1 MTQRAALVTGGSRGI
16 GAAIALR
23 LATDGYDVAISYAS
37 NEKAAA
43 DIVSKI
49 EAKGRKA
56 FAIKANGG
64 TAEGNRAVVTK
75 AVETFGRLD
84 ALVCNAGIYP
94 YGPIDEMT
102 VEQIDQVLNLNVRA
116 VMIETMEA
124 VKHLG
129 QGGRLIYIGSAF
141 GARAPFPGI
150 SLYSATKAALE
161 GFARGVARDV
171 GPKGITVNVVEPGP
185 IDTDLNPA
193 DGEGAALISSF
204 TATNSYGKV
213 ADIADFVGFL
223 ASPAA
228 SYITGASLPVD
239 GGLTA

>member
-56 FAIKANGG
+56 VAIKANGG
-64 TAEGNRAVVTK
+64 TTEGNRAVVLK

-94 YGPIDEMT
+94 YGPIDQMT

>member
-43 DIVSKI
+43 DIVNKI

-56 FAIKANGG
+56 VAIKANGG

-75 AVETFGRLD
+75 TVETFGRLD

-94 YGPIDEMT
+94 YGPIDQMT

-193 DGEGAALISSF
+193 DGDGAALISSF

>member
-56 FAIKANGG
+56 VAIKANGG

-94 YGPIDEMT
+94 YGPIDQMT

-193 DGEGAALISSF
+193 DGDGAALISSF

>member
-56 FAIKANGG
+56 VAIKANGG

-94 YGPIDEMT
+94 YGPIDQMT

-150 SLYSATKAALE
+150 ALYSATKAALE

-213 ADIADFVGFL
+213 SDIADFVGFL

>member
-56 FAIKANGG
+56 VAIKANGG

-94 YGPIDEMT
+94 YGPIDQMT

-171 GPKGITVNVVEPGP
+171 GSKGITVNVVEPGP

>member
-1 MTQRAALVTGGSRGI
+1 MSQRAALVTGGSRGI

-23 LATDGYDVAISYAS
+23 LAADGYDVAISYAS

-43 DIVSKI
+43 AVVSQI

-56 FAIKANGG
+56 VAIKANSG
-64 TAEGNRAVVTK
+64 TAEGNIAVVAK

-94 YGPIDEMT
+94 YGPIDQMS
-102 VEQIDQVLNLNVRA
+102 VEQIDKVLNLNVRA
-116 VMIETMEA
+116 VMVETMEA
-124 VKHLG
+124 VKHMG

-150 SLYSATKAALE
+150 SLYAATKAALE
-161 GFARGVARDV
+161 GFAKGVARDV
-171 GPKGITVNVVEPGP
+171 GPKGITANVVEPGP

-193 DGEGAALISSF
+193 DGEGAALIRSF
-204 TATNSYGKV
+204 TATESYGKV

>member
-56 FAIKANGG
+56 VAIKANGG

-94 YGPIDEMT
+94 YGPIDQMT

-213 ADIADFVGFL
+213 ANIADFVGFL

>member
-43 DIVSKI
+43 DIVNKI

-56 FAIKANGG
+56 VAIKANGR

-94 YGPIDEMT
+94 YGPIDQMT

>member
-56 FAIKANGG
+56 VAIKANGG

-94 YGPIDEMT
+94 YGSIDQMT

>member
-56 FAIKANGG
+56 VAIKANGG

-94 YGPIDEMT
+94 YGPIDQMT

-223 ASPAA
+223 VSPAA

>member
-1 MTQRAALVTGGSRGI
+1 MSQRAALVTGGSRGI

-23 LATDGYDVAISYAS
+23 LAADGYDVAISYAS

-43 DIVSKI
+43 AVVSQI

-56 FAIKANGG
+56 VAIKANGG
-64 TAEGNRAVVTK
+64 TAEGNIAVVAK

-94 YGPIDEMT
+94 YGPIDQMS
-102 VEQIDQVLNLNVRA
+102 VEQIDKVLNLNVRA
-116 VMIETMEA
+116 VMVETMEA
-124 VKHLG
+124 VKHMG

-150 SLYSATKAALE
+150 SLYAATKAALE
-161 GFARGVARDV
+161 GFAKGVARDV

-193 DGEGAALISSF
+193 DGEGAALIRSF
-204 TATNSYGKV
+204 TATESYGNV

>member
-56 FAIKANGG
+56 VAIKANGG

-94 YGPIDEMT
+94 YGPIDQMT

-213 ADIADFVGFL
+213 SDIADFVGFL

>member
-43 DIVSKI
+43 DIISKI

-56 FAIKANGG
+56 VAIKANGG

-94 YGPIDEMT
+94 YGPIDQMT

>member
-1 MTQRAALVTGGSRGI
+1 MSQRTALVTGGSRGI

-23 LATDGYDVAISYAS
+23 LAADGYDVAISYAS

-43 DIVSKI
+43 AVVSQI

-56 FAIKANGG
+56 VAIKANGG
-64 TAEGNRAVVTK
+64 TAEGNIAVVAK

-94 YGPIDEMT
+94 YGPIDQMS
-102 VEQIDQVLNLNVRA
+102 VEQIDKVLNLNVRA
-116 VMIETMEA
+116 VMVETMEA
-124 VKHLG
+124 VKHMG

-150 SLYSATKAALE
+150 SLYAATKAALE
-161 GFARGVARDV
+161 GFAKGVARDV

-193 DGEGAALISSF
+193 DGEGAALIRSF
-204 TATNSYGKV
+204 TATESYGKV

>member
-1 MTQRAALVTGGSRGI
+1 MSQRAALVTGGSRGI

-23 LATDGYDVAISYAS
+23 LAADGYDVAISYAS

-43 DIVSKI
+43 AVVSQI

-56 FAIKANGG
+56 VAIKANGG
-64 TAEGNRAVVTK
+64 TAEGNIAVVAK

-94 YGPIDEMT
+94 YGPIDQMS
-102 VEQIDQVLNLNVRA
+102 VEQIDKVLNLNVRA
-116 VMIETMEA
+116 VMVETMEA
-124 VKHLG
+124 VKHMG

-150 SLYSATKAALE
+150 SLYAATKAALE
-161 GFARGVARDV
+161 GFAKGVARDV

-193 DGEGAALISSF
+193 DGEGAALIRSF
-204 TATNSYGKV
+204 TATESYGKV

>member
-56 FAIKANGG
+56 VAIKANGG
-64 TAEGNRAVVTK
+64 TAEGNRTVVTK

-94 YGPIDEMT
+94 YGPIDQMT

-213 ADIADFVGFL
+213 SDIADFVGFL

>member
-56 FAIKANGG
+56 VAIRANGG

-94 YGPIDEMT
+94 YGPIDQMT

-171 GPKGITVNVVEPGP
+171 GTKGVTVNVVEPGP

>member
-56 FAIKANGG
+56 VAIRANGG

-94 YGPIDEMT
+94 YGPIDQMT

-193 DGEGAALISSF
+193 DGDGAALISGF

>member
-56 FAIKANGG
+56 VAIKANGG
-64 TAEGNRAVVTK
+64 TAEDNRAVVTK

-94 YGPIDEMT
+94 YGPIDQMT

>member
-1 MTQRAALVTGGSRGI
+1 MSQRTALVTGGSRGI

-23 LATDGYDVAISYAS
+23 LAADGYDVAISYAS

-43 DIVSKI
+43 AVVSQI

-56 FAIKANGG
+56 VAIKVNGG
-64 TAEGNRAVVTK
+64 TAEGNIAVVAK

-94 YGPIDEMT
+94 YGPIDQMS
-102 VEQIDQVLNLNVRA
+102 VEQIDKVLNLNVRA
-116 VMIETMEA
+116 VMVETMEA
-124 VKHLG
+124 VKHMG

-150 SLYSATKAALE
+150 SLYAATKAALE
-161 GFARGVARDV
+161 GFAKGVARDV

-193 DGEGAALISSF
+193 DGEGAALIRSF
-204 TATNSYGKV
+204 TATESYGKV

>member
-56 FAIKANGG
+56 VAIKANGG

-94 YGPIDEMT
+94 YGPIDQMT

-171 GPKGITVNVVEPGP
+171 GPKGITVNVGEPGP

>member
-43 DIVSKI
+43 DIVRKI

-56 FAIKANGG
+56 VAIRANGG

-94 YGPIDEMT
+94 YGPIDQMT

>member
-56 FAIKANGG
+56 VAIRANGG

-94 YGPIDEMT
+94 YGPIDQMT

>member
-56 FAIKANGG
+56 VAIKANGG

-94 YGPIDEMT
+94 YGPIDQMT

-124 VKHLG
+124 VKHLE

>member
-56 FAIKANGG
+56 VAIKANGG

-94 YGPIDEMT
+94 YGPIDQMT

-161 GFARGVARDV
+161 GFARGIARDV

>member
-49 EAKGRKA
+49 EAKGCKA
-56 FAIKANGG
+56 VAIKANGG

-94 YGPIDEMT
+94 YGPIDQMT

>member
-1 MTQRAALVTGGSRGI
+1 MSQRAALVTGGSRGI

-23 LATDGYDVAISYAS
+23 LAADGYDVAISYAS
-37 NEKAAA
+37 NEAAA
-43 DIVSKI
+43 AAVVSQI

-56 FAIKANGG
+56 VAIKAHGG
-64 TAEGNRAVVTK
+64 TAEGNIAVVTK

-94 YGPIDEMT
+94 YGPIDQMS
-102 VEQIDQVLNLNVRA
+102 VEQIDKVLNLNVRA
-116 VMIETMEA
+116 VMVETMEA
-124 VKHLG
+124 VKHMG

-150 SLYSATKAALE
+150 SLYAATKAALE
-161 GFARGVARDV
+161 GFAKGVARDV
-171 GPKGITVNVVEPGP
+171 GPKGITCNVVEPGP

-193 DGEGAALISSF
+193 DGEGAALIQSF

>member
-56 FAIKANGG
+56 VAIKANGG

-94 YGPIDEMT
+94 YGPIDQMT

-161 GFARGVARDV
+161 GFARGIARDV

-223 ASPAA
+223 VSPAA

>member
-43 DIVSKI
+43 DIVNKI

-56 FAIKANGG
+56 VAIRANGG

-94 YGPIDEMT
+94 YGPIDQMT

-213 ADIADFVGFL
+213 SDIADFVGFL

>member
-56 FAIKANGG
+56 VAIKANGG
-64 TAEGNRAVVTK
+64 TAEGNRTVVTK

-94 YGPIDEMT
+94 YGPIDQMT

-193 DGEGAALISSF
+193 DGEGAALIGSF

>member
-56 FAIKANGG
+56 VAIKANGG
-64 TAEGNRAVVTK
+64 TAEGNRVVVTK

-94 YGPIDEMT
+94 YGPIGQMT

>member
-1 MTQRAALVTGGSRGI
+1 MSQRAALVTGGSRGI

-23 LATDGYDVAISYAS
+23 LAADGYDVAISYAS

-43 DIVSKI
+43 AVVSQI

-56 FAIKANGG
+56 VAIKANGG
-64 TAEGNRAVVTK
+64 TAEGNIAVVAK

-94 YGPIDEMT
+94 YGPIDQMS
-102 VEQIDQVLNLNVRA
+102 VEQIDKVLNLNVRA
-116 VMIETMEA
+116 VMVETMEA
-124 VKHLG
+124 VKHMG

-150 SLYSATKAALE
+150 SLYAATKAALE
-161 GFARGVARDV
+161 GFAKGVARDV
-171 GPKGITVNVVEPGP
+171 GPKGITANVVEPGP

-193 DGEGAALISSF
+193 DGEGAALIRSF
-204 TATNSYGKV
+204 TATESYGKV

>member
-56 FAIKANGG
+56 VAIKAKGG

-94 YGPIDEMT
+94 YGPIDQMT

>member
-1 MTQRAALVTGGSRGI
+1 MTQRASLVTGGSRGI

-56 FAIKANGG
+56 VAIKANGG

-94 YGPIDEMT
+94 YGPIDQMT

>member
-56 FAIKANGG
+56 VAIKANGG

-94 YGPIDEMT
+94 YGPIDQMT

-150 SLYSATKAALE
+150 SFTPPPRRLWKAL
-161 GFARGVARDV
+161 
-171 GPKGITVNVVEPGP
+171 
-185 IDTDLNPA
+185 
-193 DGEGAALISSF
+193 
-204 TATNSYGKV
+204 
-213 ADIADFVGFL
+213 
-223 ASPAA
+223 PAA
-228 SYITGASLPVD
+228 
-239 GGLTA
+239 

>member
-1 MTQRAALVTGGSRGI
+1 M
-16 GAAIALR
+16 
-23 LATDGYDVAISYAS
+23 
-37 NEKAAA
+37 
-43 DIVSKI
+43 
-49 EAKGRKA
+49 
-56 FAIKANGG
+56 
-64 TAEGNRAVVTK
+64 
-75 AVETFGRLD
+75 
-84 ALVCNAGIYP
+84 
-94 YGPIDEMT
+94 
-102 VEQIDQVLNLNVRA
+102 
-116 VMIETMEA
+116 
-124 VKHLG
+124 
-129 QGGRLIYIGSAF
+129 
-141 GARAPFPGI
+141 
-150 SLYSATKAALE
+150 
-161 GFARGVARDV
+161 